1 MLRPGSRQRLV
12 RLRLRKVD
20 LDSTRVQE
28 RLIEVLPRLL
38 CLFFILEADEAEL
51 SRPVILVHDLGVG
64 DRASLL
70 TEVIR
75 QINLF
80 QVLRNVLDY
89 QATHS

>member
-1 MLRPGSRQRLV
+1 MLRPGSWQRVV

-38 CLFFILEADEAEL
+38 CLFFIFEAHEAEL
-51 SRPVILVHDLGVG
+51 ARPVILVHDLGVG

-80 QVLRNVLDY
+80 QVLGNVLDY
-89 QATHS
+89 QATH